1 VRPPARL
8 SALHARATP
17 HTLAFALV
25 GVAMVGSAL
34 ALLYWGR
41 DQTIGGDEL
50 GYAARLARQ
59 PFDHAVL
66 HSPPNKYFIALPLL
80 LYDAMF
86 HAFGLAADLPS
97 RLVVTALVLLCAGM
111 FFVLARRRVGDLL
124 AVPPTVLLLF
134 FGSGWETVITPDR
147 MPSLIAVAAGLGA
160 LIALEKRNSRGDI
173 VAATLLTASVAS
185 HPVGLSFLAAAGVLV
200 VFRPWPQPWRSA
212 WLLAVPAAVFGAWW
226 LFFRAPT
233 TDVIFPT
240 RPIDVVQFSV
250 DSWISISAAV
260 SGLAGILD
268 EPTFDQTIAQI
279 VAAALFASLVVILVI
294 RRGRV
299 PASFWAALAGL
310 VVLVGSTRLSPGGA
324 LRSPEEVRYLYPE
337 GVLFLLVL
345 TELAGVAR
353 VRGWAAVALT
363 GVLMLGLVYN
373 VDRLRDGGA
382 AVRLASEVALA
393 RYTTYEMAGSSLRED
408 FKPGFGHPTAGA
420 YADAAARY
428 GSVTEPAAELA
439 AAPALV
445 REAADDAL
453 AGSSGLALRPA
464 QGLGPAGPQAPR
476 VVQELGARVVRG
488 RGCLRLQ
495 PSRAASGVAPTT
507 VPLNPNPSKKVVLRR
522 ALRGGALPA
531 RSMAPELAELAPPS
545 EGLGLSAPDLSK
557 TAILVG
563 RFAEPPSAQLER
575 PERAHFGTLRLPAYG
590 LTLPWRVIVASS
602 DPVTVCGLS
611 TR

>member
-1 VRPPARL
+1 L
-8 SALHARATP
+8 SELHARATP
-17 HTLAFALV
+17 RTLALALV
-25 GVAMVGSAL
+25 GVAMAGSAL

-41 DQTIGGDEL
+41 DQTIRGDEL
-50 GYAARLARQ
+50 GYAARLASQ
-59 PFDHAVL
+59 PFGHAVL
-66 HSPPNKYFIALPLL
+66 HSPPNSYFIALPLL
-80 LYDAMF
+80 LYHAMF

-97 RLVVTALVLLCAGM
+97 RLVVTALVLLCAGL

-134 FGSGWETVITPDR
+134 FGSGWETVITPVR

-160 LIALEKRNSRGDI
+160 LIVLEKRDRRGDI
-173 VAATLLTASVAS
+173 VAAILLTASVAS
-185 HPVGLSFLAAAGVLV
+185 HPVGLSFLAGAGVLV
-200 VFRPWPQPWRSA
+200 VFRPWPQPLRSA

-226 LFFRAPT
+226 LFLRAPN

-240 RPIDVVQFSV
+240 RPIDIVHFAV
-250 DSWISISAAV
+250 DSWTSITAAV

-279 VAAALFASLVVILVI
+279 VAAALFASLVVTLVM
-294 RRGRV
+294 RRFRV
-299 PASFWAALAGL
+299 PASFWAALTAL
-310 VVLVGSTRLSPGGA
+310 VVLVGSTRLSPGGF

-353 VRGWAAVALT
+353 VRGWAALALT
-363 GVLMLGLVYN
+363 GVLVLGLVYN

-382 AVRLASEVALA
+382 TVRLNSQEALA
-393 RYTTYEMAGSSLRED
+393 QYTVYEMAGSSLREG
-408 FKPGFGHPTAGA
+408 FKPSDFFPTAGA
-420 YADAAARY
+420 YADAASRY

-445 REAADDAL
+445 RQAADDAL
-453 AGSSGLALRPA
+453 AGSVGLALRPA
-464 QGLGPAGPQAPR
+464 QGLGSAGPQVPR

-488 RGCLRLQ
+488 QGCLRLQ
-495 PSRAASGVAPTT
+495 PSRPASGVAPTT
-507 VPLNPNPSKKVVLRR
+507 VPLNPNPSKTAALKRVLRGE
-522 ALRGGALPA
+522 AAPA
-531 RSMAPELAELAPPS
+531 RSTAPELAELAPPN
-545 EGLGLSAPDLSK
+545 EGLRLSAPDISK

-563 RFAEPPSAQLER
+563 RFAPPSAQLDR
-575 PERAHFGTLRLPAYG
+575 PERAHFGTLRLPADG
-590 LTLPWRVIVASS
+590 LTVPWRVIVASS
-602 DPVTVCGLS
+602 EPVTVCGLS